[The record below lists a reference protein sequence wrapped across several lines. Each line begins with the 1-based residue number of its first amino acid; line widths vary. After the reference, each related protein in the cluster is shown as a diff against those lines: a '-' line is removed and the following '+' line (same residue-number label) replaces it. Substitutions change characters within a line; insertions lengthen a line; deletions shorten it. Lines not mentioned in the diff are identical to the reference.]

1 MNAMRRWLSR
11 GLVLTAG
18 VAVLALPSGARAEM
32 WCIRDVGSDRPFC
45 VFPTARDCTSAALV
59 RGGICEREP
68 LARADR
74 TSQDRVSQDRKPVT
88 RVR

>member
-1 MNAMRRWLSR
+1 MNAMRRWLSIR
-11 GLVLTAG
+11 PLLAAG

-32 WCIRDVGSDRPFC
+32 WCIRDVGSDRPVC

-68 LARADR
+68 LGHAAGI
-74 TSQDRVSQDRKPVT
+74 SQDRASQDRKPAS
-88 RVR
+88 RIR

>member
-1 MNAMRRWLSR
+1 MNAMRRCLSA

-18 VAVLALPSGARAEM
+18 ALILAMPDNARAEM
-32 WCIRDVGSDRPFC
+32 WCIRDFGSDRPLC

-68 LARADR
+68 LGRAA
-74 TSQDRVSQDRKPVT
+74 TGSQDRKDIS